1 MKNEISGIIIRG
13 LGGLYDVLCG
23 NEIISCRARGVFRHE
38 KTSAQAGDRVVIT
51 YDGENKNAG
60 YVIDKILPRKNLL
73 IRPALANTDVLFIA
87 FAPSHPGPDLLG
99 TDKLTAIAVH
109 NGITPVIVITKA
121 DIDRKKAEE
130 YRRIYEKCGFTVLL
144 TSSAEGEG
152 MGAVRDYICTRGED
166 EIFAFA
172 GASGVGKSTLIG
184 SIFSELKLET
194 GRISEKTARGRH
206 TTRAVTL
213 FSCDCGGERMFIAD
227 TPGFSML
234 DFINFNF
241 FGLDELVYTFP
252 EFEKYLGDCRYRGC
266 THTKEEGCAVLA
278 AVAEGAVPKSRH
290 DSYLAIYE
298 ELKKVPEWKRKA
310 IESGR

>member
-13 LGGLYDVLCG
+13 LGGLYDVPCG
-23 NEIISCRARGVFRHE
+23 EEIISCRARGVFRHE
-38 KTSAQAGDRVVIT
+38 KTSAEAGDRVVIA
-51 YDGENKNAG
+51 YDGDNKSAG

-87 FAPSHPGPDLLG
+87 FASSHPEPDILG
-99 TDKLTAIAVH
+99 IDKLTAIAVH
-109 NGITPVIVITKA
+109 NEITPVIVITKA
-121 DIDRKKAEE
+121 DIDRAAAEK
-130 YRRIYEKCGFTVLL
+130 YRETYEKCGFTVLC

-152 MGAVRDYICTRGED
+152 IQAVRDYICTRGED

-172 GASGVGKSTLIG
+172 GASGVGKSTLIS

-194 GRISEKTARGRH
+194 GKISEKTSRGRH

-213 FSCDCGGERMFIAD
+213 FSCMCGGKRRFIAD

-241 FGLDELVYTFP
+241 FGRDELIYTFP
-252 EFEKYLGDCRYRGC
+252 EFERYLGDCRYRGC

-278 AVAEGAVPKSRH
+278 AVAAGDIPKSRH
-290 DSYLAIYE
+290 ESFLAIYE
-298 ELKKVPEWKRKA
+298 ELKKVPDWKRK
-310 IESGR
+310 SMMQ

>member
-23 NEIISCRARGVFRHE
+23 KEIISCRARGVFRHE
-38 KTSAQAGDRVVIT
+38 KTSAQAGDRVVIA

-87 FAPSHPGPDLLG
+87 FAPSHPEPDLLG

-121 DIDRKKAEE
+121 DMDRKKAEE

-144 TSSAEGEG
+144 TSSVDGEG
-152 MGAVRDYICTRGED
+152 MSAVRDYICTRGED

-206 TTRAVTL
+206 TTRHVELYCLPNGT
-213 FSCDCGGERMFIAD
+213 CIID
-227 TPGFSML
+227 TPGFSSFDTEQMEL
-234 DFINFNF
+234 ILKENLQYAFPDFA
-241 FGLDELVYTFP
+241 P
-252 EFEKYLGDCRYRGC
+252 YLGHCRYHDC
-266 THTKEEGCAVLA
+266 AHLHEPDCAVLA
-278 AVAEGAVPKSRH
+278 ALREGKIEPTRH
-290 DSYLAIYE
+290 VSYVRLYE
-298 ELKKVPEWKRKA
+298 SAKEIRLWEHK
-310 IESGR
+310 

>member
-1 MKNEISGIIIRG
+1 MEVLRLDSDTNGIVYLNLYFDVSDFDADELRLLNVLTTFFGELRTEHYSADRLQTKIKAT
-13 LGGLYDVLCG
+13 LGGLAARVELIPKRG
-23 NEIISCRARGVFRHE
+23 ELRECRPYLLV
-38 KTSAQAGDRVVIT
+38 SASMLE
-51 YDGENKNAG
+51 ENVPAA
-60 YVIDKILPRKNLL
+60 LELL
-73 IRPALANTDVLFIA
+73 EELFI
-87 FAPSHPGPDLLG
+87 
-99 TDKLTAIAVH
+99 
-109 NGITPVIVITKA
+109 NGRY
-121 DIDRKKAEE
+121 D
-130 YRRIYEKCGFTVLL
+130 
-144 TSSAEGEG
+144 
-152 MGAVRDYICTRGED
+152 
-166 EIFAFA
+166 
-172 GASGVGKSTLIG
+172 
-184 SIFSELKLET
+184 ET

-252 EFEKYLGDCRYRGC
+252 EFEKYLGGCRYRGC